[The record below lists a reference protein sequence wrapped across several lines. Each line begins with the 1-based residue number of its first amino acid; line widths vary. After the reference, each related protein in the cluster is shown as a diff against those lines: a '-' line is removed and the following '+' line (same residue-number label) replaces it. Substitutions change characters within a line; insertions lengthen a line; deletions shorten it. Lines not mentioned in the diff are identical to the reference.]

1 MWDPHFRLDTHEMQQ
16 AFFNLCSSLRTFE
29 CKAPGCLRCCDGH
42 PCGRRSNSPTC
53 SCSHVSLHHFYSGNT
68 PNTLVLNA
76 SEVSCFLESYR
87 DWYQVQA
94 LLGACACVCYGTRLS
109 SASLLLRAIV

>member
-1 MWDPHFRLDTHEMQQ
+1 MTGTRAADVATALLVVVLT
-16 AFFNLCSSLRTFE
+16 
-29 CKAPGCLRCCDGH
+29 
-42 PCGRRSNSPTC
+42 
-53 SCSHVSLHHFYSGNT
+53 SHYTIFYSGNT